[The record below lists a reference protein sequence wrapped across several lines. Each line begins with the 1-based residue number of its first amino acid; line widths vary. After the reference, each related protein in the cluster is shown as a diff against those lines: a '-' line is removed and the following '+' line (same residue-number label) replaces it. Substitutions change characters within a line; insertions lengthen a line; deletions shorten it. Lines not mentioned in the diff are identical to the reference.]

1 MARDRWNAD
10 EGFEVPLTPLID
22 IIFILIV
29 FFLVA
34 TTFYS
39 EERDLKVRLPEGDQ
53 GTLID
58 LGDQSL
64 VINIRGTGVIVVN
77 EKLLAMDEL
86 EAQLTAFVAARG
98 PAAKVEIRG
107 DTEARHGVVMG
118 VMNLCRKAGVVNY
131 SLTQRIVKTVE

>member
-1 MARDRWNAD
+1 MARNRWNNG
-10 EGFEVPLTPLID
+10 ETFEVPLTPLID

-53 GTLID
+53 GTLIESD
-58 LGDQSL
+58 DTTM
-64 VINIRGTGVIVVN
+64 VINVRGAGIIVVADTV
-77 EKLLAMDEL
+77 LDMQEL
-86 EAQLTAFVAARG
+86 ERQLIAFVADRKG
-98 PAAKVEIRG
+98 RAKVEIRG
-107 DTEARHGVVMG
+107 DTDARHGVIMG
-118 VMNLCRKAGVVNY
+118 IMNLCRKLGVVNY

>member
-1 MARDRWNAD
+1 MGRERWSND
-10 EGFEVPLTPLID
+10 EGFEVPLAPLID

-53 GTLID
+53 GTLIEA
-58 LGDQSL
+58 GDNSM
-64 VINIRGTGVIVVN
+64 VINVRGEGIIVVADRI
-77 EKLLAMDEL
+77 LQMDEL
-86 EAQLTAFVAARG
+86 ERQLGAFVAAHRSR
-98 PAAKVEIRG
+98 AKVEIRG
-107 DTEARHGVVMG
+107 DANARHGVIMAI
-118 VMNLCRKAGVVNY
+118 MNLCRKVGVVNY